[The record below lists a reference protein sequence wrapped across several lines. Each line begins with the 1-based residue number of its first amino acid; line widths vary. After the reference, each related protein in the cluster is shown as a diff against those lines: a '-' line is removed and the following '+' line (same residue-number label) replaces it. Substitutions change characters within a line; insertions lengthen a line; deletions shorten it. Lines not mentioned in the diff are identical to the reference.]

1 MSNIGGTAAH
11 GAADAA
17 AAARIVRQADDG
29 IGDWLGGL
37 VSGKGTS
44 PSQIILTGVLG
55 LVPGLG
61 QAMDA
66 RDLIFGLILVAKSPA
81 SIIGWIEL
89 VITLIGCVPGAGD
102 TLKVSFK
109 LMQQGHSFGRVLE
122 AVSPKVRGNVEA
134 YMRNINWKNLAGEC
148 KGLLNKTFAAFIDG
162 LDSWAVKA
170 LTSRSQVKE
179 VIGELK
185 SLQQRAPK
193 MIDEVFAELKNL
205 HAKMLGHELPGTT
218 AALAGTSGKAA
229 KVEAREVVTATAT
242 KQARALS
249 KKEKRLL
256 AKKNRD
262 VKENHVTPYTTKVD
276 QKKAAQKNRNRNKQ
290 AVIAEHLTDYFVKK
304 KHTIFNKVNN
314 NGKLT
319 EEKSVMHTGIDH
331 LWANSTDIAKPFVV
345 GDTKS
350 SILDAFKLM
359 AALPTEWQ
367 EKFNVLRADE
377 AAVPLKN
384 GKPNIF
390 DSEARDAHQSTQVK
404 NFSLKVERNTIKS
417 LTCQ

>member
-17 AAARIVRQADDG
+17 AAARILRQADDG

-55 LVPGLG
+55 LVLGLG

-193 MIDEVFAELKNL
+193 MIDEIFAELKNL

-262 VKENHVTPYTTKVD
+262 VKENHVTPNATKVD
-276 QKKAAQKNRNRNKQ
+276 KKSCAKKQKQKQ
-290 AVIAEHLTDYFVKK
+290 ASGHRRTLNRLLCKK
-304 KHTIFNKVNN
+304 RSTQFLIKLNN
-314 NGKLT
+314 NGKLK

-331 LWANSTDIAKPFVV
+331 LWANSTDIAKPFIV
-345 GDTKS
+345 GDIKS
-350 SILDAFKLM
+350 SIFDAFKLM
-359 AALPTEWQ
+359 VALP
-367 EKFNVLRADE
+367 
-377 AAVPLKN
+377 
-384 GKPNIF
+384 
-390 DSEARDAHQSTQVK
+390 
-404 NFSLKVERNTIKS
+404 
-417 LTCQ
+417 